1 MTRIVKLPLIQ
12 NVGPNQRA
20 TIRLPLGR
28 SYNKIMLYCNGNINA
43 ALLANI
49 VLKINQG
56 EKQRWLTSAHLQARN
71 SYNKGALDTAVLTLN
86 FSEPDAKDLAGIE
99 IGAYG
104 LTAEAGVQD
113 AVLEFDVGNYVVSA
127 TSNIVALAEVSAPT
141 SNRLIVRTRY
151 QQKTL
156 AGAVEEQ
163 IIIPSG
169 QNGEQLKRLYIFGTT
184 ALIEEVRIRR
194 DDSDE
199 FESIT
204 PFQNNYLQRELSKVP
219 QAGLYVVDFIVRN
232 VVSDMLNTAQ
242 VMGPGGKPVL
252 VENLDIRM
260 RTNAAGTFNIYT
272 ESITLNDRP

>member
-86 FSEPDAKDLAGIE
+86 FSEPDAKDLAGVE

-113 AVLEFDVGNYVVSA
+113 AVLEFDVGNYAISA

-163 IIIPSG
+163 VIIPSG
-169 QNGEQLKRLYIFGTT
+169 QNGEQLKRIYIFGNT
-184 ALIEEVRIRR
+184 ALIDEVRIRR

-204 PFQNNYLQRELSKVP
+204 PFQNNYLQRELGKVP
-219 QAGLYVVDFIVRN
+219 QANLYVVDFIVRN

-242 VMGPGGKPVL
+242 VMGPGGKPQL

-260 RTNAAGTFNIYT
+260 KTNAAGTFNIYT